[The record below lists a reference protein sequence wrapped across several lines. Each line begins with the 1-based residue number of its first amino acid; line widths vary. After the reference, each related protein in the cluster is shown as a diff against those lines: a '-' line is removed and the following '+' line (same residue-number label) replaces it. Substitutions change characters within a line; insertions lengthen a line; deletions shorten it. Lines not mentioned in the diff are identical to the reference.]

1 MQHNNS
7 WAARN
12 CRKASSSQS
21 SVAIASTVECGCY
34 NFWGSYVWYNNIN
47 VVADAVVGGA
57 GAFGQLTVDRVRIQ
71 GDKKSQTEVQSL
83 TRHLLKL
90 KSFSNHQT
98 KRIKLNVTRP
108 HTQRVAHTLQ
118 YFSSEL
124 KRKREYDAA
133 GLCTCWI
140 SKCLC
145 VCVCN
150 ELQNGH
156 KFQQCLY
163 IICYRSCDSIIET
176 QKFCPVVLFLVLFLA
191 IDNSG
196 SCSNFVSQKKMCVA
210 WNCWHRD
217 CRYWCCNILCCYVL
231 KRIF

>member
-12 CRKASSSQS
+12 CRKASSSRS
-21 SVAIASTVECGCY
+21 LVAIASTVECGCY
-34 NFWGSYVWYNNIN
+34 NFWGSYVWYNNIT
-47 VVADAVVGGA
+47 VVADAAVGGDGGA
-57 GAFGQLTVDRVRIQ
+57 GAFGQLTVDRVRTQ

-140 SKCLC
+140 SEMFVC

-156 KFQQCLY
+156 KFQQWLY

-196 SCSNFVSQKKMCVA
+196 SCSNVHFVSQKKCV
-210 WNCWHRD
+210 
-217 CRYWCCNILCCYVL
+217 
-231 KRIF
+231 

>member
-21 SVAIASTVECGCY
+21 LVAIASTVECGCY

-47 VVADAVVGGA
+47 VVADAAVGGGGGA
-57 GAFGQLTVDRVRIQ
+57 GAFGQLTVDRVRTQ

-108 HTQRVAHTLQ
+108 HTLQ

-140 SKCLC
+140 SKCFC
-145 VCVCN
+145 VCVQWASERAQIPAMYVYHLLSLMRQHHWN
-150 ELQNGH
+150 AKVLPSRALPRSLFG
-156 KFQQCLY
+156 
-163 IICYRSCDSIIET
+163 YR
-176 QKFCPVVLFLVLFLA
+176 
-191 IDNSG
+191 
-196 SCSNFVSQKKMCVA
+196 
-210 WNCWHRD
+210 
-217 CRYWCCNILCCYVL
+217 
-231 KRIF
+231 

>member
-12 CRKASSSQS
+12 CRKASSIQS
-21 SVAIASTVECGCY
+21 LVAIASTVECECY
-34 NFWGSYVWYNNIN
+34 NFWGSYVWYNNII
-47 VVADAVVGGA
+47 VVADAAVGGGGGFGA

-98 KRIKLNVTRP
+98 KRMKLNVTRP
-108 HTQRVAHTLQ
+108 HTLQ

-140 SKCLC
+140 SKCLFL
-145 VCVCN
+145 CVCN
-150 ELQNGH
+150 EFQSRH
-156 KFQQCLY
+156 IFQQWLY

-176 QKFCPVVLFLVLFLA
+176 QKFA
-191 IDNSG
+191 H
-196 SCSNFVSQKKMCVA
+196 SCSSSFSF
-210 WNCWHRD
+210 W
-217 CRYWCCNILCCYVL
+217 L
-231 KRIF
+231 